1 MFRDKSHAVP
11 LQVITG
17 DPREVIGLQEL
28 SRPLQIRRNIKSKMT
43 SGLCIRIRPKNTG
56 LTVETP
62 ERSGNRWRS
71 RSLPRGE
78 VKELGVKK
86 KEPLTLS
93 ECSVMRDVSPF
104 SSSRLLFNSGG
115 IYKLLGKNLPSCSKA
130 Y

>member
-1 MFRDKSHAVP
+1 MNTP
-11 LQVITG
+11 
-17 DPREVIGLQEL
+17 E
-28 SRPLQIRRNIKSKMT
+28 
-43 SGLCIRIRPKNTG
+43 NTG
-56 LTVETP
+56 FTVEKP
-62 ERSGNRWRS
+62 ERSGNCWRS

-78 VKELGVKK
+78 VKELVVKK

-104 SSSRLLFNSGG
+104 SWSRLLFNSGG